1 MNARIICYFLLWC
14 VSSIAFG
21 QDEGVQ
27 TPDSLKNKKYE
38 YLYAQYQLQRGDT
51 TAAKLYLN
59 AYLYKA
65 TIANNKINKAIA
77 LNLLSYYTKDKE
89 DQLDFINKSLLESNS
104 VDSVFSIAAYNN
116 LGLYYQGEYD
126 YGKAVQQYLKALR
139 FSKKRN
145 NKRYEI
151 IVLGNIA
158 NLKKNIGVHED
169 ALTIYKD
176 CLALEK
182 EMDPINENAI
192 VEVSLNLAESY
203 RNNKKYD
210 SASYYYKLVID
221 KVRQKYSHFSSIA
234 MINEGVNLYYK
245 NDLKEARRLLL
256 EGSGLINFN
265 DTFYTRHYIVAQFY
279 LGKIARSSNDK
290 IIEKKYFLKVDS
302 LLTKTDIVIPEVREA
317 YTSIIK
323 EYKENN
329 NYKEE
334 LHTINKLVKFDSVAF
349 SRKINT
355 TDKLNSEFD
364 TPELLRSKEQLIN
377 KLESENQNLN
387 VKVLFLLLLF
397 FCVIILF
404 FLQFRKHKTYKQR
417 FEKIITELNNKSN
430 NTIEASVIK
439 QPQKLNIDPQIVTVI
454 LDKLLVFE
462 SKKGFLKSTITVST
476 LARKLSTNTKYLSKI
491 INVYKGKTFIHYI
504 NDLRIEYILKELKTN
519 PTLHRYTILGIAK
532 EASFNSAESFSA
544 AFKKKTGITPTYYI
558 KNLKRDMA
566 STS

>member
-1 MNARIICYFLLWC
+1 MNTRVICYFLLWC

-21 QDEGVQ
+21 QEEGVQ
-27 TPDSLKNKKYE
+27 TPDSLKNKKYG
-38 YLYAQYQLQRGDT
+38 YLYAQYQLKRGDT
-51 TAAKLYLN
+51 IVAKLYLN

-65 TIANNKINKAIA
+65 TIADHKINKAIA
-77 LNLLSYYTKDKE
+77 LNLLSYYAKNKE

-104 VDSVFSIAAYNN
+104 VDSIFSIAAYNN
-116 LGLYYQGEYD
+116 LGLYYQGNYD

-151 IVLGNIA
+151 IALGNIA
-158 NLKKNIGVHED
+158 NLKRDIGAYKD
-169 ALTIYKD
+169 ALTLYKD

-182 EMDPINENAI
+182 EMGPINENAI

-203 RNNKKYD
+203 SNNKKYD

-221 KVRQKYSHFSSIA
+221 KVRQQYPYFLSKA

-245 NDLKEARRLLL
+245 NDLKDARRLLQ
-256 EGSGLINFN
+256 EGSSLINFN
-265 DTFYTRHYIVAQFY
+265 VASHIKYYTIAQLY
-279 LGKIARSSNDK
+279 LGKIARSSNNK
-290 IIEKKYFLKVDS
+290 ILEKKYFLKVDS
-302 LLTKTDIVIPEVREA
+302 LLTKIDVVIPEVREV
-317 YTSIIK
+317 YTSLIK
-323 EYKENN
+323 DYKENN
-329 NYKEE
+329 NYREE
-334 LHTINKLVKFDSVAF
+334 LHTINKLVKFDSIAF
-349 SRKINT
+349 SRKINI

-364 TPELLRSKEQLIN
+364 TPELLKSKEQLIK

-397 FCVIILF
+397 FCVMILF
-404 FLQFRKHKTYKQR
+404 FLQYRKHKIYKER
-417 FEKIITELNNKSN
+417 FEKIITELNDKPDK
-430 NTIEASVIK
+430 TIEEPAIK
-439 QPQKLNIDPQIVTVI
+439 QPQKLNIDPQIVAII

-544 AFKKKTGITPTYYI
+544 AFKKKTGITPAYYI
-558 KNLKRDMA
+558 KSLKRDMA